1 MSAGQGGRAG
11 PSSFHNPPQEK
22 SAMPLA
28 PLRVVVVQG
37 HRNTSGGNPAEA
49 ARTPALANAVVT
61 ALRAAG
67 HDAVSLQNDDGT
79 RDDWIDGSLDAVARR
94 VTTHHRQRPVDLM
107 LDIHLEGDP
116 ANTPGV
122 FAIVPDGDGLR
133 TLTPYSGTD
142 SASSNSR
149 DRELAAAIAANVAR
163 HTGLPLR
170 TRGVIAPGVM
180 SERQTHVGADLGW
193 RLAMFAYTAPAR
205 DRMARLVLECG
216 NVVADRAVI
225 DHPGFPAKVAAG
237 IVAALGGTSPEPES
251 PRFGEIGRFPVP
263 QVITVTAGAL
273 RVRQWAETSQ
283 PVVAE
288 WPAGTQF
295 WATGWVIGESI
306 EGNPVWWITG
316 DGRDEDRAWRV
327 WSGGTDRAGLARS
340 PTLG

>member
-1 MSAGQGGRAG
+1 
-11 PSSFHNPPQEK
+11 
-22 SAMPLA
+22 MPFS
-28 PLRVVVVQG
+28 PLRVIVVQG

-49 ARTPALANAVVT
+49 ARTPAITNAVT
-61 ALRAAG
+61 AELRAAG
-67 HDAVSLQNDDGT
+67 HAAISLQNDDGG
-79 RDDWIDGSLDAVARR
+79 RDDWFDGSLDAVARR
-94 VTTHHRQRPVDLM
+94 VMLHHRQQPVDVM

-133 TLTPYSGTD
+133 TLTPYTGAD
-142 SASSNSR
+142 SAASNSR

-163 HTGLPLR
+163 ETGLPLR

-216 NVVADRAVI
+216 NVLADRATI
-225 DHPGFPAKVAAG
+225 DHPDFSARVAAG
-237 IVAALGGTSPEPES
+237 VVAALGGVPPAPVVS
-251 PRFGEIGRFPVP
+251 PRFGEIGRFPAP
-263 QVITVTAGAL
+263 QVITVTAEAL
-273 RVRQWAETSQ
+273 RVRKWAETSQ

-295 WATGWVIGESI
+295 WATGWVIGESVD
-306 EGNPVWWITG
+306 GNPVWWITG
-316 DGRDEDRAWRV
+316 DGRDPDGGWRA